1 MSSKNEL
8 EFRGGWGMSFVPM
21 LVFFVFCVLL
31 FIVYLSYDMHALA
44 MGGFICLM
52 VGAVFAKDYGKY
64 WQSVIK
70 GIAAPSS
77 ITIVV
82 ILFVIGMFSQMRKDS
97 NASEGF
103 IWIANNV
110 GISGGA
116 FVAFTFI
123 SACIISTATGSSIGT
138 MFAAFPVFYGAG
150 IALGANPIFLAGAIT
165 SGCIFGDNLA
175 PISDT
180 TIASASTQL
189 YKDRKTNA
197 DVAGVVAS
205 RVKYSLVA
213 ALIAIVLFVILGGS
227 GGNVAENVSEMGNPL
242 KLVMLIPIA
251 LLLYTA
257 IKTRDLFKA
266 ISVGL
271 FTGTVTGL
279 IFGIFTLDSL
289 FSSSGELG
297 NHVTGFLPL
306 GIQGMMGTVTLV
318 ISVFGI
324 MGVLQTA
331 GALDRL
337 VEWILNSKMAQ
348 TTRGAE
354 VAIAIGTC
362 LTCSLFG
369 GVTSAAILTFGPVVD
384 EIGTRKNIH
393 PYRRANL
400 LDGYV
405 NSLPVVVPFL
415 SCFVFITVAL
425 SGLSPLDVSKGLIY
439 PVALFF
445 VLTFAVITGWGLR
458 YEGENGESLK
468 TAPTEKKSLKKAS
481 GQ

>member
-1 MSSKNEL
+1 MNKNEL
-8 EFRGGWGMSFVPM
+8 EFRGGWGMSFVPII
-21 LVFFVFCVLL
+21 VFFIFCILL

-44 MGGFICLM
+44 MGGFVGLLL
-52 VGAVFAKDYGKY
+52 GAVFAKDYGKY
-64 WQSVIK
+64 WQQVVK

-77 ITIVV
+77 ITIIV
-82 ILFVIGMFSQMRKDS
+82 ILFVIGMFSQMMKDS

-103 IWIANNV
+103 IWVADRI
-110 GISGGA
+110 GLSGGK
-116 FVAFTFI
+116 FVAFTFV

-150 IALGANPIFLAGAIT
+150 IALGANPAFLAGAIT

-189 YKDRKTNA
+189 FKDRKTSA
-197 DVAGVVAS
+197 DVAGVVSS
-205 RVKYSLVA
+205 RVKYSLVSA
-213 ALIAIVLFVILGGS
+213 VIAILFFILLGGL
-227 GGNVAENVSEMGNPL
+227 GGTVAENVDQLGNPL
-242 KLVMLIPIA
+242 KLVMLIPITI
-251 LLLYTA
+251 LLVVA

-266 ISVGL
+266 ISSGLISGIIVGL
-271 FTGTVTGL
+271 MA
-279 IFGIFTLDSL
+279 GIFTGADI

-297 NHVTGFLPL
+297 NHVTGFLPT
-306 GIQGMMGTVTLV
+306 GIASMMGTVTLV

-324 MGVLQTA
+324 MGVLQGA
-331 GALDRL
+331 GTLERM
-337 VEWILNSKMAQ
+337 VEWILNSKLAQ

-354 VAIAIGTC
+354 IAIAIGTC
-362 LTCSLFG
+362 LTCLLFG

-425 SGLSPLDVSKGLIY
+425 SGLNPVDISKGLIY
-439 PVALFF
+439 PVVLFF
-445 VLTFAVITGWGLR
+445 VLTFAVISGWGLR
-458 YEGENGESLK
+458 YEGEKGEQLK
-468 TAPTEKKSLKKAS
+468 QQLGTKPKSD
-481 GQ
+481 